1 LGKSKDFIIY
11 LILDELALVRTIY
24 LKNNY
29 LLKRSDGSF
38 LPMVVTP
45 PVFEEE
51 SPWLGEPTRGHY
63 LTVIGI
69 NIIVIEIKS

>member
-29 LLKRSDGSF
+29 LLKRYDGSF

-51 SPWLGEPTRGHY
+51 SP
-63 LTVIGI
+63 
-69 NIIVIEIKS
+69 